1 MRRALAPL
9 LLLAATLP
17 FALGAGCPTA
27 PARLLFAPADGASE
41 VRWVL
46 GDSALA
52 VSFFGRSVS
61 VFDARKGRVLWN
73 TRAAAREAWHP
84 AFGIATSATGETL
97 AVATPDGVLALDAR
111 TGRTLLATPGGGA
124 TLALS
129 SDGHWL
135 AWGDGR
141 AGRIVSVVD
150 TATTLDLRV
159 PGEHGGLVWLDRVRS
174 FAWTDGPRVLFHAPD
189 SNTTR
194 SLGPFTEG
202 APGPLATTRLGAT
215 LAVAESTLA
224 LSIWNTGSST
234 QRSRMRIA
242 KPRPARHMALSSD
255 GWFLATAEGG
265 TVQVRWAYTGREVHT
280 WRPHRGADV
289 RDLAFSLQ
297 GHRMATLGAEGQLAV
312 WDLSPATRNATGDR

>member
-1 MRRALAPL
+1 MRRVLAPL

-17 FALGAGCPTA
+17 FTFGAGCQTA
-27 PARLLFAPADGASE
+27 PARLLFAPTDGASE

-46 GDSALA
+46 SDSALA

-61 VFDARKGRVLWN
+61 VFEPRKARTLWT
-73 TRAAAREAWHP
+73 TRAVAREVWHP
-84 AFGIATSATGETL
+84 TFGIATSAMGETL
-97 AVATPDGVLALDAR
+97 AVATPDGVLALLAR
-111 TGRTLLATPGGGA
+111 NGQRLLITPGGGA

-129 SDGHWL
+129 SDGRWL

-141 AGRIVSVVD
+141 NGRIVSVPD
-150 TATTLDLRV
+150 TTTTRFLRV

-174 FAWTDGPRVLFHAPD
+174 FAWTDGPRVMFHAPD

-202 APGPLATTRLGAT
+202 APGPLAATRLGAT
-215 LAVAESTLA
+215 LAVAESTRA
-224 LSIWNTGSST
+224 ISVWNTGTST
-234 QRSRMRIA
+234 QRSHMRLEE
-242 KPRPARHMALSSD
+242 PRPARHMALSAD
-255 GWFLATAEGG
+255 GWFIATADGG
-265 TVQVRWAYTGREVHT
+265 TVRVRWAYTGREVFT

-297 GHRMATLGAEGQLAV
+297 GHRMATLGAEGNLAV
-312 WDLSPATRNATGDR
+312 WDLSPATRNAPGNR

>member
-1 MRRALAPL
+1 MRRGLAPL

-17 FALGAGCPTA
+17 FAFGAGCQSA

-46 GDSALA
+46 ADSALA

-61 VFDARKGRVLWN
+61 VFEARKGRMLW
-73 TRAAAREAWHP
+73 TSRAVAREVWHP
-84 AFGIATSATGETL
+84 TFGIATSATGETL
-97 AVATPDGVLALDAR
+97 AVATPDGVLALLAR
-111 TGRTLLATPGGGA
+111 TGRRLLATPGGGA

-129 SDGHWL
+129 SDGRWL

-141 AGRIVSVVD
+141 NGRIVSVPD
-150 TATTLDLRV
+150 TTTTRELRV

-174 FAWTDGPRVLFHAPD
+174 FAWTDGPRVMFHAPD

-202 APGPLATTRLGAT
+202 APGSLAATRLGAT
-215 LAVAESTLA
+215 LAVAESTNA
-224 LSIWNTGSST
+224 ISVWNTGTGT
-234 QRSRMRIA
+234 QRSRMRLEA
-242 KPRPARHMALSSD
+242 PRPARHMALSSD
-255 GWFLATAEGG
+255 GWFLATADGG
-265 TVQVRWAYTGREVHT
+265 TVRVRWAYTGREVFT

-289 RDLAFSLQ
+289 RDLAFSTQ
-297 GHRMATLGAEGQLAV
+297 GHRMATLGAEGMLAV
-312 WDLSPATRNATGDR
+312 WDLSPATRNAPGDR